1 MKKFWMLSAVFV
13 TSFGR
18 VVFGQATP
26 VNAMCPIGKEPI
38 VASAGTVEYKG
49 LTIGLCCP
57 GCGEQFLSWDEA
69 RKDEFVALARAR
81 REPGQEQ
88 HGANAEKQPETGA
101 AADAEPWTDLYTLG
115 TCPISGRKLGSMGD
129 PVVKRYD
136 GREVRFCC
144 SGCIERFEADPAAAW
159 KKVDEAMIKDQR
171 PFYPLETCVVS
182 DEPLKED
189 GRDVATE
196 VVFNNRLVR
205 LCCRS
210 CVKEFRADPRAL
222 MKKLDKAAADAQR
235 KDYPLTTCIVAGGEL
250 GSMGEPSEMVV
261 AGRLLRF
268 CCASCHPK
276 VKADPLRYLRIID
289 EAWRAKGRYLP
300 ERAAD
305 EPAREN
311 RKSD

>member
-1 MKKFWMLSAVFV
+1 MPRRSYESIRKQIEKL
-13 TSFGR
+13 
-18 VVFGQATP
+18 
-26 VNAMCPIGKEPI
+26 
-38 VASAGTVEYKG
+38 
-49 LTIGLCCP
+49 
-57 GCGEQFLSWDEA
+57 EA
-69 RKDEFVALARAR
+69 KAAKLE
-81 REPGQEQ
+81 
-88 HGANAEKQPETGA
+88 A
-101 AADAEPWTDLYTLG
+101 AADDKKKKAVG
-115 TCPISGRKLGSMGD
+115 Q
-129 PVVKRYD
+129 VV
-136 GREVRFCC
+136 
-144 SGCIERFEADPAAAW
+144 
-159 KKVDEAMIKDQR
+159 
-171 PFYPLETCVVS
+171 T
-182 DEPLKED
+182 
-189 GRDVATE
+189 
-196 VVFNNRLVR
+196 
-205 LCCRS
+205 
-210 CVKEFRADPRAL
+210 L